1 MSSKEW
7 LKLFTVN
14 LVWQIVVSAI
24 AYIPFAVQAQETQT
38 PTNINIS
45 PEIIEN
51 SPVLQKWIEDIPNV
65 AEEIR
70 RDPSFRTRLKLGYAH
85 FPSSND
91 VGGLNIGLEDVFLG
105 RSGLTFSADYQTS
118 FNGDRASAGGNLHYY
133 VLPLGGYFNIAPVVG
148 YRYLETDDY
157 FTDGVNIGAKIILVL
172 SRGGGAD
179 LSIAQNF
186 ISPGGNEEVGIT
198 SFSVGFALT
207 STLRLSTD
215 LQKQN
220 SKSAKDSLVGINF
233 EWML

>member
-1 MSSKEW
+1 VK
-7 LKLFTVN
+7 
-14 LVWQIVVSAI
+14 LVWQIVVIAI
-24 AYIPFAVQAQETQT
+24 AYLPFAAQAQETQT
-38 PTNINIS
+38 PTNINVS

-51 SPVLQKWIEDIPNV
+51 SPVLQRWLKDIPNV

-70 RDPSFRTRLKLGYAH
+70 RDPSFRTRLKLGYAQ

-91 VGGLNIGLEDVFLG
+91 AGGLNIALEDVFLG
-105 RSGLTFSADYQTS
+105 RSGLTLSADYQTS
-118 FNGDRASAGGNLHYY
+118 FNGDRASTGGNLHYY
-133 VLPLGGYFNIAPVVG
+133 LLPLGGYFNIAPLVG

-157 FTDGVNIGAKIILVL
+157 STDGVNIGAKIILAL

-179 LSIAQNF
+179 LAIAQNF

-220 SKSAKDSLVGINF
+220 SKSAKDSMVGINF
-233 EWML
+233 QWML